1 MKLIP
6 NFNSPLALR
15 IIFAISIF
23 ILLFITS
30 VSYKHNRDL
39 QNSSKLMMHT
49 YEINIQLERLLSF
62 VKDAETGQRG
72 YIITKNSRF
81 LAPYLFS
88 RDKVNRSFIKLK
100 KLMTDNPEQQQNLKN
115 LFDLIIQRYTYLEGS
130 LKYSNDKTYDKR
142 KLDNCMFGGRIVMEN
157 IRFQI
162 DEMNDVEKEILQKRQ
177 KIYQNEISL
186 TPFFSISLFLV
197 ALLFI
202 LLSYRQISNDID
214 RLKVFNKKLLISS
227 KLMAE
232 SEIIGAFSTW
242 QWDLGTDKIVYSDN
256 QYRLLGYPPN
266 SFVPEK
272 ESFLE
277 FVHPEDK
284 RAIANSMQAIIN
296 HKQLPLIYY
305 KVVRKNG
312 DIRHFKSIGKLLI
325 DEQGNKIILGITFDI
340 TEEHFQNI
348 AIYERNKELEKS
360 NKELAS
366 FNHVA
371 SHDLQEPLRK
381 IQTFISRISE
391 DDMNA
396 LSESGKSYIIKIEA
410 SAKRMRI
417 LIDDLLLFSRTNTTK
432 KEFIKMNLNDLLEKA
447 KLELSEI
454 IQDANAVILSDKLP
468 KLKVIPYQI
477 EQLFINLISNSIKY
491 SKPNVSPEIN
501 ISCEKIAS
509 KEFPDLLEQ
518 SIKKYYKITFSDN
531 GMGFDPQFKE
541 TIFVLFQRLHSKT
554 DQYPGTGIGLA
565 ICKKIVENHK
575 GHIVADSTPDKGSV
589 FTIFLPESH
598 L

>member
-1 MKLIP
+1 
-6 NFNSPLALR
+6 
-15 IIFAISIF
+15 
-23 ILLFITS
+23 
-30 VSYKHNRDL
+30 
-39 QNSSKLMMHT
+39 MMHT

-100 KLMTDNPEQQQNLKN
+100 KLVDDNPKQQQNLKN

-130 LKYSNDKTYDKR
+130 LKYSNEKTYDKR

-162 DEMNDVEKEILQKRQ
+162 DEMNDVEKDILQKRQ
-177 KIYQNEISL
+177 KIYQSEISL
-186 TPFFSISLFLV
+186 TPIFSIILFLV
-197 ALLFI
+197 ALSFI

-242 QWDLGTDKIVYSDN
+242 QWDMETDNIVYSDN
-256 QYRLLGYPPN
+256 QYRLLGHAPN

-272 ESFLE
+272 DTFLKY
-277 FVHPEDK
+277 VHPEDK
-284 RAIANSMQAIIN
+284 QAFSTLMQGIIEN
-296 HKQLPLIYY
+296 KQLPLIYY
-305 KVVRKNG
+305 KVIRKNNE
-312 DIRHFKSIGKLLI
+312 IRYFKSIGKLLI
-325 DEQGNKIILGITFDI
+325 DEQGSKIMLGITFDI

-381 IQTFISRISE
+381 IQTFISRISD
-391 DDMNA
+391 DDMNS
-396 LSESGKSYIIKIEA
+396 LSENGRGYILKIGA

-432 KEFIKMNLNDLLEKA
+432 KEFLKMNLNDLLEKA

-454 IQDANAVILSDKLP
+454 IQEKNAVILSDKLP

-477 EQLFINLISNSIKY
+477 EQLFINLINNSIKY
-491 SKPNVSPEIN
+491 SKPNVSPEIS

-518 SIKKYYKITFSDN
+518 SIKKYYKITFTDN

-554 DQYPGTGIGLA
+554 DEYPGTGIGLA

-575 GHIVADSTPDKGSV
+575 GHIIADSTPNKGSV
-589 FTIFLPESH
+589 FTIFLPE
-598 L
+598 

>member
-6 NFNSPLALR
+6 NFNSPLTLR

-100 KLMTDNPEQQQNLKN
+100 KLITDNPKQQQNLKN

-130 LKYSNDKTYDKR
+130 LKYSNEKTYDKR

-177 KIYQNEISL
+177 KIYQSEISL

-197 ALLFI
+197 ALSFI

-214 RLKVFNKKLLISS
+214 RLKIFNKKLLISS
-227 KLMAE
+227 RLMAE

-305 KVVRKNG
+305 KAIRKNG

-381 IQTFISRISE
+381 IQTFISRIS
-391 DDMNA
+391 DNDMNS
-396 LSESGKSYIIKIEA
+396 LSESGKNYIIKIDA

-432 KEFIKMNLNDLLEKA
+432 KEFIKTNLNDLFEKV

-454 IQDANAVILSDKLP
+454 IQEGNAVITSDKLP

-477 EQLFINLISNSIKY
+477 EQLFINLISNSLKY
-491 SKPNVSPEIN
+491 SQPNVSPEIN
-501 ISCEKIAS
+501 ISCEKITS

-518 SIKKYYKITFSDN
+518 SIKKYYKITFADN

-554 DQYPGTGIGLA
+554 DEYPGTGIGLA

-575 GHIVADSTPDKGSV
+575 GHIVADSTPDKGSI
-589 FTIFLPESH
+589 FTIFLPE
-598 L
+598 